1 MVSSRTPPRTGH
13 WYSSAS
19 WAMPHPRDSVPSAA
33 ASTMPSAYSA
43 RTRRVPSQAMSSAAS
58 FRTSIN
64 RRPNKVASPWLAQ
77 HPAHAGATLTLEEP
91 FIAWPVCC
99 SASFGRLLRLCWSPT
114 AVLLIPLGD
123 TSNVTANATGGSSS
137 NSHEQCVGQHC
148 GQECHSSVLPTE
160 DASKVPQHRSTG
172 AHKQFKNERRQ
183 DEADQ
188 RPAKWPSQTAGDGPY
203 EQSDT
208 GRRQSDDAGLRTEPE
223 DDHESPAEGPDQCSN
238 TSSCS

>member
-1 MVSSRTPPRTGH
+1 M
-13 WYSSAS
+13 AS
-19 WAMPHPRDSVPSAA
+19 GVGRNQAVFSVH
-33 ASTMPSAYSA
+33 
-43 RTRRVPSQAMSSAAS
+43 RKRVPSPQGLAAE
-58 FRTSIN
+58 
-64 RRPNKVASPWLAQ
+64 Q
-77 HPAHAGATLTLEEP
+77 HARQPAHAGATLTLEEP

-172 AHKQFKNERRQ
+172 AHKQFKNEGRQ

-188 RPAKWPSQTAGDGPY
+188 RPAKWPSQTAGDGSY

-208 GRRQSDDAGLRTEPE
+208 GRRQGDDAGLRTEPE

-238 TSSCS
+238 TSSCC

>member
-1 MVSSRTPPRTGH
+1 VYKSVPLQCGHALDNDGPPVSYHSFFTVLRTRT
-13 WYSSAS
+13 
-19 WAMPHPRDSVPSAA
+19 SVPSPTNGQFSRRSRLQGADPGK
-33 ASTMPSAYSA
+33 PSWRPRSA
-43 RTRRVPSQAMSSAAS
+43 CML
-58 FRTSIN
+58 I
-64 RRPNKVASPWLAQ
+64 
-77 HPAHAGATLTLEEP
+77 
-91 FIAWPVCC
+91 
-99 SASFGRLLRLCWSPT
+99 SFGRLLRPCWSPT

-172 AHKQFKNERRQ
+172 AHKQFKNEGRQ

-208 GRRQSDDAGLRTEPE
+208 GRRKGDDAGLRTEPE
-223 DDHESPAEGPDQCSN
+223 DDHESPAESPDQRSN